1 MILKR
6 YKQPA
11 GYGHAVSY
19 TLLPSTLRQ
28 FRYLGSSFQEN
39 EMIDGDVTYRIKIGW
54 LKMTNATTYRI
65 NIGWLKRRNATNI
78 KSESNG

>member
-1 MILKR
+1 
-6 YKQPA
+6 
-11 GYGHAVSY
+11 
-19 TLLPSTLRQ
+19 
-28 FRYLGSSFQEN
+28 
-39 EMIDGDVTYRIKIGW
+39 MIDGDVTYRIKIGW